1 MKYSPFNAQ
10 KCIIQKHFSSMDFFD
25 VRFSTKSM
33 PRSAVEA
40 CATVLMWRFSL
51 FTELCYVHFL
61 HWNSFEVLS
70 SSVALVQDASNPQ
83 GRGENWLKFGLQ
95 VGI

>member
-25 VRFSTKSM
+25 STKSM
-33 PRSAVEA
+33 PRSAEA

-61 HWNSFEVLS
+61 HWNSFEVLTKS
-70 SSVALVQDASNPQ
+70 CRLPSRWCRMHQILRDVVKT
-83 GRGENWLKFGLQ
+83 G
-95 VGI
+95 